1 MLAPVKLS
9 AQEEYGIRCL
19 LQLARQDGSVTV
31 AEVGAKEGLGEP
43 YVAKLLRVL
52 RQAGLVES
60 IRGKN
65 GGYLLARP
73 ADQIR
78 MSEVI
83 SALGSELYSP
93 QHFCERF
100 AGDRSVCVHSCEC
113 SLRSLWEGIQGVV
126 HTLLERCTL
135 AELVNSE
142 QDMRTWVGTQLA
154 SIAAELSVN
163 STRRGTLPT
172 RP

>member
-19 LQLARQDGSVTV
+19 LQLARHEESVTV

-52 RQAGLVES
+52 RKAGLVES

-65 GGYLLARP
+65 GGYRLARP
-73 ADQIR
+73 AAEIR

-83 SALGSELYSP
+83 AALGSELYCP
-93 QHFCERF
+93 QNFCERF

-126 HTLLERCTL
+126 HSLLERCTL
-135 AELVNSE
+135 AELANSE
-142 QDMRTWVGTQLA
+142 QDMRAWVGEQLA
-154 SIAAELSVN
+154 QIAAGLSQG
-163 STRRGTLPT
+163 SPPRRGLPT
-172 RP
+172 RH